1 MAGHS
6 QFKNIMY
13 RKGAQDK
20 KKSKLFA
27 KLAREII
34 AAAKAGLPDP
44 AANARLRAAIANA
57 KAQSLPKDNIER
69 AIKKAQGG
77 DSGTF
82 EQVRYEGFGP
92 GGVALIV
99 DALTDNRNRT
109 VSDVRTIFSR
119 HRGSLGASG
128 SVGYLF
134 ERKGLIVY
142 PAKGLSEE
150 KVFEAALEAGAED
163 VESDK
168 DFHEIYTAAD
178 ALHEVAT
185 ALEKKLGA
193 PKSAAL
199 VWHAKDDVEVGE
211 DYAETLMDLL
221 EALEDNDDVQEV
233 SGNYEVSDAV
243 MAKIGG

>member
-20 KKSKLFA
+20 KKSKLFS

-34 AAAKAGLPDP
+34 AAAKAGVPDP
-44 AANARLRAAIANA
+44 AANGRLRAAIANA
-57 KAQSLPKDNIER
+57 KAYSLPKDNIER
-69 AIKKAQGG
+69 AIKKAQGSDAG
-77 DSGTF
+77 DY
-82 EQVRYEGFGP
+82 EQVRYEGFAP

-109 VSDVRTIFSR
+109 VSEVRAIFTK
-119 HRGSLGASG
+119 HGGHLAATG
-128 SVGYLF
+128 SVGYRF
-134 ERKGLIVY
+134 ARKGLIVY
-142 PAKGLSEE
+142 PAADLSEE
-150 KVFEAALEAGAED
+150 KVFEAALEAGAD
-163 VESDK
+163 NVESDK
-168 DFHEIYTAAD
+168 DFHEIYTAAGS
-178 ALHEVAT
+178 LHEAAT

-199 VWHAKDDVEVGE
+199 AWHAKDEVDVGE
-211 DYAETLMDLL
+211 EDARKLMELL

-233 SGNYEVSDAV
+233 AGNYKVSDAV
-243 MAKIGG
+243 MARMGG

>member
-20 KKSKLFA
+20 KKSKLFS

-57 KAQSLPKDNIER
+57 KTQSLPKDNIER

-77 DSGTF
+77 DSGNY
-82 EQVRYEGFGP
+82 EQVRYEGFAP

-109 VSDVRTIFSR
+109 VSEVRALFGKHGGT
-119 HRGSLGASG
+119 LAATG

-142 PAKGLSEE
+142 PAAALREE
-150 KVFEAALEAGAED
+150 KVFEAALEAGAEN

-178 ALHEVAT
+178 ALHEVAS
-185 ALEKKLGA
+185 ALEKQLGA

-199 VWHAKDDVEVGE
+199 TWHARDEVEVGE
-211 DYAETLMDLL
+211 EDAQKLMDLL

-233 SGNYEVSDAV
+233 SGNYKVPEAV
-243 MAKIGG
+243 MAKMGG